1 MKAPTGSRAT
11 IRERQRAWAM
21 ATGRT
26 PDRQDYLETVDS
38 NLWRPMCDRSR
49 KAFQNGSGAE
59 LERKMRALHSS
70 SALAVN
76 FFEHWIEA
84 DRAPL
89 QQILVPDASIQAIA
103 FEAQYHTGLQG
114 NPPNLDVCISLASG
128 HTVAIESKFCE
139 WLTRKSAL
147 KEHFK
152 PKYFPS
158 GSGLWATRGLVQ
170 CQALAED
177 IRAKREHFSYLDAP
191 QLLKHA
197 LGLATQLGRRFD
209 LLYLYFDWP
218 GPESTTHQAEVAR
231 FAMRVG
237 TELRFREFTYQ
248 QLFLQLESMN
258 VERSYL
264 AYLRARYFAEFQGHH
279 T

>member
-1 MKAPTGSRAT
+1 MKAATSLRAT
-11 IRERQRAWAM
+11 ILERQREWAK
-21 ATGRT
+21 ATGRV
-26 PDRQDYLETVDS
+26 PDRQGYLDTVDS

-49 KAFQNGSGAE
+49 NAFQNGSGGE

-76 FFEHWIEA
+76 FFEYWVDA
-84 DRAPL
+84 DRLPL
-89 QQILVPDASIQAIA
+89 RQVLGLDSGIQSIA
-103 FEAQYHTGLQG
+103 FEAQHHTGLEG
-114 NPPNLDVCISLASG
+114 NPPNLDVCLSLESG

-139 WLTRKSAL
+139 WLTRKPAA

-158 GSGLWATRGLVQ
+158 GAGLWAARNLPQ
-170 CQALAED
+170 CQVLAED
-177 IRAKREHFSYLDAP
+177 IRSKREHFSYLDAP

-197 LGLATQLGRRFD
+197 LGLATQLGQRFD

-218 GPESTTHQAEVAR
+218 GPESQKHQGEVAH
-231 FAMRVG
+231 FAKRVG
-237 TELRFREFTYQ
+237 SELRFRAFTYQ
-248 QLFLQLESMN
+248 EMFLQLESKN

-264 AYLRARYFAEFQGHH
+264 AYLRARYFPNAA
-279 T
+279 